1 VPTVDIDRD
10 TAHDAA
16 QSELSKPI
24 YPHESLTERL
34 ADWIDEMLY
43 RLVLKGSTAPGGWF
57 TIMVLLIIVA
67 VAVVVAVRI
76 ARRTM
81 RTSRIDDGQLFGA
94 AELAAAEHRAT
105 AERCAAS
112 GDWAAA
118 IRHRL
123 RAVARHL
130 EETGV
135 LTPIPGRTAGE
146 LAHDASAKLPGL
158 SPEFSYAATVFN
170 DVAYGARHGTQA
182 AYRAVADLDDRLRT
196 RVATAGR
203 APVATPGDDGWAHVR

>member
-16 QSELSKPI
+16 QNELSKPI

-34 ADWIDEMLY
+34 VDWIDEMLY

-57 TIMVLLIIVA
+57 TIMVLLIIVT
-67 VAVVVAVRI
+67 VAVVVAVRV

-81 RTSRIDDGQLFGA
+81 RTSRVDDSELFGA

-105 AERCAAS
+105 AERCVAR

-146 LAHDASAKLPGL
+146 LARDASAKLPGL
-158 SPEFSYAATVFN
+158 SPDFSYAAMVFN
-170 DVAYGARHGTQA
+170 DVTYGARHGTQA
-182 AYRAVADLDDRLRT
+182 AYRSVADLDDRLRT
-196 RVATAGR
+196 RAAAAGR
-203 APVATPGDDGWAHVR
+203 VSLTAPGDDGWAHVR